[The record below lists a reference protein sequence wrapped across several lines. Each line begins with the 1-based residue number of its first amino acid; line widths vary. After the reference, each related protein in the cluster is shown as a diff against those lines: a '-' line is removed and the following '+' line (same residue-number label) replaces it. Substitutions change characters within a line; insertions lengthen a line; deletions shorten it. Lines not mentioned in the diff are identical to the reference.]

1 MVRNDAVDRSGRM
14 SQPVA
19 TESLTSQ
26 VEGLIEEM
34 CTSEAASPG
43 DVLPSEA
50 EFAAR
55 FGVSRVVVREAL
67 RVVEARGYVT
77 RRQGKPAVINA
88 ANALPLENYA
98 IRTALRNKRSLVELT
113 EVREALEIHAT
124 RLAAARIATGAEEL
138 ELLID
143 SARAAIEGMRRS
155 PATPRDRA
163 GWDMEF
169 HHALARLSG
178 NLILTQ
184 VLGAL
189 DRPLIDSR
197 EQHHRAALRSGRDP
211 SVSVA
216 EHERL
221 LQAVL
226 SGDQDLVLKEIEAHF
241 DLGLREIRRRRAPR
255 RRVTRA
261 GGTGDGSTEPDTRLG
276 R

>member
-1 MVRNDAVDRSGRM
+1 MARG
-14 SQPVA
+14 
-19 TESLTSQ
+19 SLTSE

-50 EFAAR
+50 ELAAR

-67 RVVEARGYVT
+67 RVIEARGYVT
-77 RRQGKPAVINA
+77 RQQGKPAVINE
-88 ANALPLENYA
+88 ANALPVEDYA
-98 IRTALRNKRSLVELT
+98 IRTALRNKRSLLELT

-124 RLAAARIATGAEEL
+124 RLAAARVAGGTEGL

-143 SARAAIEGMRRS
+143 SARGAIEGMRGG

-163 GWDMEF
+163 AWDMEF

-184 VLGAL
+184 VLRAL

-197 EQHHRAALRSGRDP
+197 EQHHRAALRSGMDP

-221 LQAVL
+221 LDAVL

-241 DLGLREIRRRRAPR
+241 DLSLREIRRRRAPR
-255 RRVTRA
+255 HRVGRA
-261 GGTGDGSTEPDTRLG
+261 AGVKSGSTMTDPRPG
-276 R
+276 K